1 MAARL
6 KVISEEIHEKGISIP
21 QWNENGLISRI
32 RHTRLP
38 PNEQHMFIKRLKNLI
53 SRDFIILEE

>member
-6 KVISEEIHEKGISIP
+6 KVISEETEEGIYIP
-21 QWNENGLISRI
+21 QWNENVLILRI

-53 SRDFIILEE
+53 SRDFIILGE